1 MSEAAVPRRVA
12 PSLDATRLL
21 SDERL
26 VARATRGDERAF
38 AAIYRRY
45 HQQLYRF
52 SLAIVGNPEDAQ
64 DALQNTMVK
73 AMGALPGERR
83 AIRLKP
89 WLYRI
94 AHNESIELLR
104 RRRQADELDP
114 EAPTR
119 LPGPAEKAEQ
129 RLRLR
134 RLVADMRELPDR
146 QRAALVM
153 RELAG
158 LGFEEIG
165 AALETTPAVAR
176 QTLYEARLSLRQM
189 EEGREMS
196 CGSVTRALS
205 DDDGRVIRRRD
216 LRAHLRHCAQC
227 REFRDELR
235 RRRSDLAAISPLP
248 AAAAAGIL
256 QAMFGAGGTGT
267 GGGGLAGALG
277 GGAAKVFGTSAA
289 VKSAAT
295 VAVVAAVGVTAA
307 DRGGLIA
314 AGLPGGEAAK
324 PARGAPKHPGI
335 ASEAPNSGTAAAAAV
350 RPAAPGALG
359 AAAAVDV
366 KRRAVAAGR
375 PTATA
380 RQDGGGATGNA
391 PQAVPAAGAPGESG
405 SHRNDAGRHGTPPAA
420 AAHGPVN
427 AAGHS
432 AGKGSGGMG
441 KGSGGRGKGSHSA
454 AKPHPVHP
462 TKPVHPGKPEQQASN
477 PPATN
482 GKSAA
487 PAALESEKPA
497 APTEPPDDRTPP
509 AERTNRQISPGSS

>member
-1 MSEAAVPRRVA
+1 MSEAAVPRRIP

-26 VARATRGDERAF
+26 VARATTGDERAF
-38 AAIYRRY
+38 AAIFRRY

-73 AMGALPGERR
+73 AMAALPGERR
-83 AIRLKP
+83 LIRLKP

-114 EAPTR
+114 EAATT

-146 QRAALVM
+146 QRGALVM

-158 LGFEEIG
+158 LGFAEIG
-165 AALETTPAVAR
+165 SALETTPAVAR

-189 EEGREMS
+189 EAGREMS
-196 CGSVTRALS
+196 CDSVIRALS

-256 QAMFGAGGTGT
+256 QAMFGAGGTG
-267 GGGGLAGALG
+267 GGGLAGALG

-295 VAVVAAVGVTAA
+295 VAVVAAIGATAA
-307 DRGGLIA
+307 DRGGLID
-314 AGLPGGEAAK
+314 AGLPGGESAK
-324 PARGAPKHPGI
+324 SVGVAPLDPGV
-335 ASEAPNSGTAAAAAV
+335 ATDGGGSGAAAAADV
-350 RPAAPGALG
+350 RSGSASAPGA
-359 AAAAVDV
+359 AAPAHPE
-366 KRRAVAAGR
+366 RSAVAAVR

-380 RQDGGGATGNA
+380 REDRGRVAGNA
-391 PQAVPAAGAPGESG
+391 PEVVPAAGAPGESG

-420 AAHGPVN
+420 AAHGQET
-427 AAGHS
+427 AGGHT
-432 AGKGSGGMG
+432 AGKGSGGTG
-441 KGSGGRGKGSHSA
+441 RSPGGRAKGAHSA

-462 TKPVHPGKPEQQASN
+462 TKPVHPPKPEDEVPI
-477 PPATN
+477 PPDAN

-487 PAALESEKPA
+487 PPPPESE
-497 APTEPPDDRTPP
+497 EPGATSERPDGQALP
-509 AERTNRQISPGSS
+509 AERTKRGTSPGSP